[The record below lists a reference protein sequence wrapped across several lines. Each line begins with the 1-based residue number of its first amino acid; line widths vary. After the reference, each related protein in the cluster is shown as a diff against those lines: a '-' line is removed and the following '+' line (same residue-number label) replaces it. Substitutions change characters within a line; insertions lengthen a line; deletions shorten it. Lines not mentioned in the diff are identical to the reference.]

1 MNLAAMIF
9 MLAPRVEA
17 GTARDDWALVAAY
30 DLAAVMAAD
39 PQPRTDFT
47 WQPRPEME
55 EACGP
60 VKMPQG
66 MGIMEAEAFASGL
79 SPTLALVLERPEGH
93 DSLLSL
99 DNVQIALAR
108 GAIREPLQPAVL
120 PRDLEVH
127 ITGTAEDRYKQLI
140 RTQIAMETCMEH
152 KVGRAWR
159 SSDARLVRQAF
170 LLEPPGA
177 VGDRGPARMFFGGQ
191 WRPVPALLGPPA
203 ACEAS
208 PPPAEEGSGI
218 TVSRGEGSAL
228 LVPTDVWGAS
238 LGACRPNRA
247 GRGGGAPERLPLS
260 LSAMA
265 SDEPAPNP
273 RGQRETLTIRIDQ
286 AAQPGAE
293 PRIEV
298 KLGDKIVLAE
308 KDLFSRL
315 KEAAAGEADDDAA
328 KGLTDVLAFVP
339 YTLPTVGPRGEPD
352 RYTLLLVPNW
362 QLRDRFKAMSLAAP
376 KNEELAEAM
385 RAEDAVAWLLEHPDV
400 LVLQVRDSDLPT
412 EAKPSVIDALVDKIS
427 ALLPKGDE
435 AEAATGPRLPTL
447 STVLGKGGWGIRDWG
462 FIVGQD
468 RAHTPVVLPI
478 QGSPSRMQSLTAHRA
493 WSHGAFLLFTLMG
506 SSLSLLGLRRVRDL
520 WTATP
525 EERATYWPGRRAEV
539 AGPGVGSNSGPP
551 PGEGG

>member
-1 MNLAAMIF
+1 MHTAALLF
-9 MLAPRVEA
+9 LLAPVAQA
-17 GTARDDWALVAAY
+17 GAARDDWMLVAAY
-30 DLAAVMAAD
+30 DLAAVMAGD

-55 EACGP
+55 TACGP

-79 SPTLALVLERPEGH
+79 SPTLALLLERPEGH

-120 PRDLEVH
+120 PRDLE
-127 ITGTAEDRYKQLI
+127 ITIEGTAEDRYKQLI

-177 VGDRGPARMFFGGQ
+177 VGDRGPSRMFFGGQ

-203 ACEAS
+203 ACERS
-208 PPPAEEGSGI
+208 PPPSDDTTGLTIA
-218 TVSRGEGSAL
+218 RGEGSAL

-238 LGACRPNRA
+238 LGACQAR
-247 GRGGGAPERLPLS
+247 RGSALSGGPHERLPLA

-265 SDEPAPNP
+265 GEEPAPTP
-273 RGQRETLTIRIDQ
+273 RGQREQLAIRIDQ
-286 AAQPGAE
+286 DGGE

-298 KLGDKIVLAE
+298 KLGDAVVLPE
-308 KDLFSRL
+308 KDLFSKLRDEDPSVDD
-315 KEAAAGEADDDAA
+315 EAS

-339 YTLPTVGPRGEPD
+339 YTLPTVGPRSEPD

-362 QLRDRFKAMSLAAP
+362 QLRDRFKAMALAAP
-376 KNEELAEAM
+376 NNEELQSA
-385 RAEDAVAWLLEHPDV
+385 RQAEDAVTWLLEHPEY
-400 LVLQVRDSDLPT
+400 LVLQVRDTD
-412 EAKPSVIDALVDKIS
+412 AKLEVQPSVIDALVAKIT
-427 ALLPKGDE
+427 ALLPKDDE
-435 AEAATGPRLPTL
+435 QTPSGPSLPTL
-447 STVLGKGGWGIRDWG
+447 STVLGNGGWGIRDWG

-468 RAHTPVVLPI
+468 RAHTPIVLPI
-478 QGSPSRMQSLTAHRA
+478 SGSPTRVQSLTAHRA
-493 WSHGAFLLFTLMG
+493 WSHGASLLFALIGATL
-506 SSLSLLGLRRVRDL
+506 SALGLRRVRDL
-520 WTATP
+520 WTSPP

-539 AGPGVGSNSGPP
+539 AGPGMGSNSGPP
-551 PGEGG
+551 PGGG

>member
-1 MNLAAMIF
+1 MHLAAMIF
-9 MLAPRVEA
+9 LLTTPVHA

-47 WQPRPEME
+47 WQPRAEME

-66 MGIMEAEAFASGL
+66 MGIMEAEAFSSGL
-79 SPTLALVLERPEGH
+79 SPTLALLLERPEGH
-93 DSLLSL
+93 EALLSL
-99 DNVQIALAR
+99 DNVQIALMR

-120 PRDLEVH
+120 PRDLEVE
-127 ITGTAEDRYKQLI
+127 ISGSAEDRYKQLI

-177 VGDRGPARMFFGGQ
+177 VGDRGPSRMFFGGQ

-203 ACEAS
+203 ACELS
-208 PPPAEEGSGI
+208 PPPAEDGAGI
-218 TVSRGEGSAL
+218 TISRGEGSAL

-238 LGACRPNRA
+238 LGACRPHRSA
-247 GRGGGAPERLPLS
+247 ALSGGTPERLPLA

-265 SDEPAPNP
+265 GDEAAPNP
-273 RGQRETLTIRIDQ
+273 RGARERLAIRIDQ
-286 AAQPGAE
+286 ADGE

-298 KLGDKIVLAE
+298 KLDDKVVLAE

-315 KEAAAGEADDDAA
+315 SDAEPEGPEDDAP

-339 YTLPTVGPRGEPD
+339 YTLPTVGPRSEPD

-376 KNEELAEAM
+376 NNEELAEAM
-385 RAEDAVAWLLEHPDV
+385 RAENAVTWLLEHPDF
-400 LVLQVRDSDLPT
+400 LVLQVRST
-412 EAKPSVIDALVDKIS
+412 EAAHASEPAVIDALVDQITN
-427 ALLPKGDE
+427 LLPKDE
-435 AEAATGPRLPTL
+435 AEGAGSGPKLPTL
-447 STVLGKGGWGIRDWG
+447 STVLGQGGWGIRDWG

-468 RAHTPVVLPI
+468 RAHTPIVLPI
-478 QGSPSRMQSLTAHRA
+478 QGSPSRTQSLTAHRA
-493 WSHGAFLLFTLMG
+493 WSHGSFLLFALMG
-506 SSLSLLGLRRVRDL
+506 GSLTVLGMRRVRDL

-525 EERATYWPGRRAEV
+525 EERATYWPGRRADA
-539 AGPGVGSNSGPP
+539 AGPGMGSSSGPP
-551 PGEGG
+551 PGDEG